1 MMRLEDDLGFN
12 VQVLWQW
19 HPFNFSEA
27 VRHRAECGERLA
39 VVLDQVVEL
48 QRLVLAH
55 LDLLSRDDYRLT
67 LWQRISVLLL
77 SSFLKSVHVSL
88 S

>member
-19 HPFNFSEA
+19 HPFYFGEA
-27 VRHRAECGERLA
+27 IRHRAKSGERLA

-48 QRLVLAH
+48 QRLVLA
-55 LDLLSRDDYRLT
+55 
-67 LWQRISVLLL
+67 
-77 SSFLKSVHVSL
+77 
-88 S
+88 